1 MGEREPKQEIIQRGD
16 LFFLGHPGKEEIFSG
31 YGLAIQ
37 AGRKDVLVGLL
48 MIDRPNPADPIWL
61 KRVEETFGEYQ
72 LVPMTETDERGI
84 LCRMQFEPN
93 SIPYLQQH
101 SFEKS
106 YLIQEALKPLLEEFP
121 KPIFRLGWDDDQNL
135 WKSEI
140 QQPNE
145 LPEELKEILR
155 KTGYGCL
162 AMESDIG
169 VVHVCH
175 APDEDIVGFTD
186 KPIISRWQ
194 MIKMPT
200 APLIRL
206 ELIILDNPENPFRF
220 ESFLNVGEEDQAK
233 ILSQLANQDHL
244 YLAFYGDDLSYQ
256 YGISSLMMFNNGN
269 Y

>member
-1 MGEREPKQEIIQRGD
+1 
-16 LFFLGHPGKEEIFSG
+16 
-31 YGLAIQ
+31 
-37 AGRKDVLVGLL
+37 
-48 MIDRPNPADPIWL
+48 
-61 KRVEETFGEYQ
+61 
-72 LVPMTETDERGI
+72 
-84 LCRMQFEPN
+84 
-93 SIPYLQQH
+93 
-101 SFEKS
+101 
-106 YLIQEALKPLLEEFP
+106 LIQEALKPLLEEFP
-121 KPIFRLGWDDDQNL
+121 KPIFRLGWDDEQNL